1 MRQLNFRVSS
11 EFIVESAT
19 SGTDVT
25 LVRAASWLAPHVRTA
40 VLLTV
45 SEAISVNALQLVCY
59 DSSTLCI
66 RTHPSRSSTKDQPVA
81 TVC

>member
-11 EFIVESAT
+11 EFIVESTT

-25 LVRAASWLAPHVRTA
+25 SVRIASWLAPHARSS
-40 VLLTV
+40 VLLTI

-66 RTHPSRSSTKDQPVA
+66 RTHPGCTSTKDQPVA